1 MLRRDNTAS
10 FREDARLLAELLLK
24 GGILLVIA
32 DAAGAPVA
40 RVLIQPDADILISI
54 NRSRLQ
60 DPELS
65 VQLRDEQRAISVQLD
80 AARRPLDAVW
90 TGTHIVCAA
99 AYLAMAQQAAASFRY
114 WVVQTAVATG
124 VALLGMLVAS
134 VLRRLLQRWLLRH
147 L

>member
-1 MLRRDNTAS
+1 
-10 FREDARLLAELLLK
+10 
-24 GGILLVIA
+24 
-32 DAAGAPVA
+32 
-40 RVLIQPDADILISI
+40 VLIQPDADILISI

-65 VQLRDEQRAISVQLD
+65 VRLRDEQRAISVRLD

-99 AYLAMAQQAAASFRY
+99 VYLAMAQQAAAGFRY

-134 VLRRLLQRWLLRH
+134 ILRRLLQRWLLRH